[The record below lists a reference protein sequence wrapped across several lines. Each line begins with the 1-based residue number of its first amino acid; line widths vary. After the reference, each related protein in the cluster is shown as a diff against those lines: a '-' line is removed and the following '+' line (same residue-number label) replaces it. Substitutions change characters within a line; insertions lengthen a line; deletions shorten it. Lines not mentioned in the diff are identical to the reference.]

1 MADQPDQFEEIF
13 AQAEQR
19 SAAVNGPDRAKPEAG
34 TGNQA
39 PQHTSPAS
47 RAPAQRSTAAV
58 KAKRTAPASPANRTG
73 APGGGNG
80 GNGKKVVSRKRK
92 PGNGCSGGLT
102 YLVFVV
108 SLSIII
114 ACLTWVAA
122 TDILALNKESRSAQI
137 TLSSDQ
143 FTESVDEEGET
154 VQSAD
159 INYVSRTLK
168 ENGIINYPWLFRIYC
183 RVTNAAEKLDP
194 GTYELSSNYDYRA
207 LVNKMQS
214 GSDAMVALEVTIPE
228 GYTMQDIFQ
237 LLDES
242 GICDYD
248 ALMDAAANETF
259 NYTFLDSSQQGDA
272 SRLEGYLFP
281 DTYEFYSDSDAGAII
296 GKMLDNFAT
305 KFTEE
310 MINAAKDRGYSL
322 KDIVTIASYIEKE
335 ATGSDEDR
343 ANIASVIYNR
353 LDADEPLGLD
363 STILYT
369 HQDAQGEPMEEM
381 LQEDTPYNTRLH
393 SGLTPTPI
401 CNPGMSCIS
410 AALNPAQTDYFY
422 FFYDKTQQ
430 KHIFFES
437 SYDFEAYTASD

>member
-122 TDILALNKESRSAQI
+122 TDVLALNKESRSAQI

-159 INYVSRTLK
+159 IN
-168 ENGIINYPWLFRIYC
+168 
-183 RVTNAAEKLDP
+183 
-194 GTYELSSNYDYRA
+194 
-207 LVNKMQS
+207 
-214 GSDAMVALEVTIPE
+214 
-228 GYTMQDIFQ
+228 
-237 LLDES
+237 
-242 GICDYD
+242 
-248 ALMDAAANETF
+248 
-259 NYTFLDSSQQGDA
+259 
-272 SRLEGYLFP
+272 
-281 DTYEFYSDSDAGAII
+281 
-296 GKMLDNFAT
+296 
-305 KFTEE
+305 
-310 MINAAKDRGYSL
+310 
-322 KDIVTIASYIEKE
+322 
-335 ATGSDEDR
+335 
-343 ANIASVIYNR
+343 
-353 LDADEPLGLD
+353 
-363 STILYT
+363 
-369 HQDAQGEPMEEM
+369 
-381 LQEDTPYNTRLH
+381 
-393 SGLTPTPI
+393 
-401 CNPGMSCIS
+401 
-410 AALNPAQTDYFY
+410 
-422 FFYDKTQQ
+422 
-430 KHIFFES
+430 
-437 SYDFEAYTASD
+437 